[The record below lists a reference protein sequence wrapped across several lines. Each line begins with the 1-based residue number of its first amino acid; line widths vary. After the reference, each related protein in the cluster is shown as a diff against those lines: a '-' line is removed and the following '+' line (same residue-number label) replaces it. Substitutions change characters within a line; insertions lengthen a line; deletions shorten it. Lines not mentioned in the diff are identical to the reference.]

1 MGIKAIEK
9 CIIGYKRYISTLPV
23 ESKLPEQALAE
34 LAALREA
41 GKKMAAIYT
50 HLPKELRNEPN
61 VYYQILL
68 SGKEATELMAALAEW
83 EAANK

>member
-1 MGIKAIEK
+1 MKALQK
-9 CIIGYKRYISTLPV
+9 VIIGYARYISTLPV

-41 GKKMAAIYT
+41 GEKMAKIYT
-50 HLPKELRNEPN
+50 HLPKEIRNESN

-68 SGKEATELMAALAEW
+68 SGVEAVELMTALEAW

>member
-1 MGIKAIEK
+1 MKNKE
-9 CIIGYKRYISTLPV
+9 LPCPTCGQDLQ
-23 ESKLPEQALAE
+23 LPADINAAK

-50 HLPKELRNEPN
+50 HLPKELRNESN